1 MPCHSI
7 MKLASNNGQKLL
19 FFPLIYGNHKSC
31 GVICSL
37 TKHLM
42 NPVNALKECRIVNPI
57 ESNFIVNLI
66 VLNLQKSLLNRIE
79 NLSIALESIRCL
91 PKDSQLF
98 FTVIGQTEDF
108 ACVSMCI
115 LSILNYMYRIHICT
129 LTYYVY
135 NIIL

>member
-31 GVICSL
+31 GVICPL

-57 ESNFIVNLI
+57 ESNFIFE
-66 VLNLQKSLLNRIE
+66 SNRSE
-79 NLSIALESIRCL
+79 FVKIALESIFDSRAHSSSLQSLDRPKTL
-91 PKDSQLF
+91 PASQC
-98 FTVIGQTEDF
+98 
-108 ACVSMCI
+108 A
-115 LSILNYMYRIHICT
+115 
-129 LTYYVY
+129 YYPS
-135 NIIL
+135 

>member
-1 MPCHSI
+1 MSRHSI
-7 MKLASNNGQKLL
+7 MNLAYNNGQKLL

-57 ESNFIVNLI
+57 ESNFIVNRI

-79 NLSIALESIRCL
+79 NLCIVNRIDSLSTQN
-91 PKDSQLF
+91 SQLF

-108 ACVSMCI
+108 VCVSMCI
-115 LSILNYMYRIHICT
+115 LSILNYMCRKIPEE
-129 LTYYVY
+129 L
-135 NIIL
+135 